1 MALETVVPAAGDHV
15 DRLYRISPECPFRN
29 LFCVC
34 ARPRDRQVEEE
45 PWEKKGRKEGR
56 LFYLYGGPRL
66 LCCGI
71 DEQLQG
77 DDDRA

>member
-45 PWEKKGRKEGR
+45 RSIERNRGRAVGE
-56 LFYLYGGPRL
+56 
-66 LCCGI
+66 I
-71 DEQLQG
+71 EQ
-77 DDDRA
+77 